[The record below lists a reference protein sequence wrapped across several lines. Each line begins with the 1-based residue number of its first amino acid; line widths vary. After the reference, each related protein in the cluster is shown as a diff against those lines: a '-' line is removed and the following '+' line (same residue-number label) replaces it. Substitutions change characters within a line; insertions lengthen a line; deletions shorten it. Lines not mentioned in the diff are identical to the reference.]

1 MKNQDAAFYTDGAGV
16 QTIWYGDDNKARF
29 SVIRNGEMRIHAR
42 QTLDEEPTVIRY
54 TDQLEA
60 FGVKTDADLQ
70 AWTDKGDEYFTWVN
84 NAWFEV
90 WDAENT
96 DYYSDVID
104 TLDDAI
110 EYAKQLE
117 AKPALASW
125 E

>member
-16 QTIWYGDDNKARF
+16 QTVWYGDDNKSRF
-29 SVIRNGEMRIHAR
+29 SVVRNGEMRIHAR

-54 TDQLEA
+54 TDQLEE

-110 EYAKQLE
+110 EYAKQLAAE
-117 AKPALASW
+117 PALASW
-125 E
+125 G

>member
-1 MKNQDAAFYTDGAGV
+1 MKNQDSAFYTDGAGTQV
-16 QTIWYGDDNKARF
+16 VWDNKTGNGRF
-29 SVIRNGEMRIHAR
+29 YVVRNGEMRIHAR
-42 QTLDEEPTVIRY
+42 TTLDEEPTVIRY
-54 TDQLEA
+54 SDQLER

-90 WDAENT
+90 WDADNT

-110 EYAKQLE
+110 EYAKQLI
-117 AKPALASW
+117 ANPALASW